1 MCERAVA
8 VAGPRAADT
17 GGTRAAS
24 PSLTE
29 LSFYIPYPPSVND
42 IWRHTSRGVF
52 ISEVGLAYRKQCGI
66 RLMQQKVPR
75 WDRGIR
81 GRLGLEIKALPPKQK
96 RKFRDLDNLLKASLD
111 ALQHCGVIEN
121 DGHFD
126 RIVIERGAVAD
137 FEVDGVL
144 FLRIRQLEVQHGS
157 PR

>member
-1 MCERAVA
+1 MIPG
-8 VAGPRAADT
+8 AGKD
-17 GGTRAAS
+17 GQ
-24 PSLTE
+24 LHE

-52 ISEVGLAYRKQCGI
+52 ISEAGLAYRQACGVQ
-66 RLMQQKVPR
+66 LMAQRVPR

-81 GRLGLEIKALPPKQK
+81 GRLGLEIIALPPKQK

-126 RIVIERGAVAD
+126 RIVIERGEVAD
-137 FEVDGVL
+137 FQVEGVL
-144 FLRIRQLEVQHGS
+144 FLRIRQLEVKDGTA
-157 PR
+157 R